1 MLTLIANQLS
11 DHPLDSS
18 GARLTLLRDFATMA
32 PLAVLNDI
40 SGYLDA
46 IKTADNLKP
55 KRALGIID
63 FLDSTAAPIQRR
75 LTDEYL
81 LAGPRITRFHQSR
94 LSTAVESYWAQLG
107 ESYRFCIANYQ
118 MGAAG
123 ASCLKA
129 EMPKMISRT
138 LHACS
143 AQATWAFLRRV
154 PVAQRLWREMGNLY
168 QLAESLGLTKSGS
181 ECTIEREFCSG
192 LMLAVSAPDALT
204 TRQIQIAADLIPQ
217 LAAYFPLSRSPEP
230 GSAFVVDLTG
240 ELPPGRL
247 TRAHKNRPHLRY
259 FGPGTAAVRLNEI
272 MGFWTQHDAP
282 PSDLHLTRLGD
293 VTGTKVTLR
302 HLSCYWDMNPPERGH
317 VRRHHKERI
326 TVVHEY
332 EEVLAGVAGLFL
344 DSPFVS
350 NEEQWEV
357 ENVSEAGFGAVV
369 VPDSGS
375 WIKVGCLIAVQRQGG
390 ASWAPAVIRRVS
402 MDEKENR
409 HIGIELLSAGGSAV
423 TIRAACSGAAGNAVS
438 QRGELS
444 VLLAMGAA
452 NTEEAALLMRTG
464 QFSDNQSLIMRAYD
478 RQYLLHPVALV
489 EQGEEFDLARF
500 HISVLAKEDLWSYDD
515 EAQLVGE

>member
-1 MLTLIANQLS
+1 MLTLILNQLS

-18 GARLTLLRDFATMA
+18 GACQTLLRDFATMA

-55 KRALGIID
+55 KRALAIVD
-63 FLDSTAAPIQRR
+63 FLDSTAASIQRR

-81 LAGPRITRFHQSR
+81 LAGPRVTRFYQSR
-94 LSTAVESYWAQLG
+94 LSTAVESYWAQLAEG
-107 ESYRFCIANYQ
+107 YRFCIANYQ
-118 MGAAG
+118 VGAAG
-123 ASCLKA
+123 ASYLKA
-129 EMPKMISRT
+129 EMPMMISRA
-138 LHACS
+138 LRACS
-143 AQATWAFLRRV
+143 AQVTWAFLRRV

-168 QLAESLGLTKSGS
+168 HLAESMGLTESGS
-181 ECTIEREFCSG
+181 ECTIEREFSSG
-192 LMLAVSAPDALT
+192 LILAVSAPDALT
-204 TRQIQIAADLIPQ
+204 TRQIHIAAELIPQ
-217 LAAYFPLSRSPEP
+217 LAAYFHLSRSSER
-230 GSAFVVDLTG
+230 GCAFVVDLTG

-247 TRAHKNRPHLRY
+247 TRAHQNRPHLRY

-272 MGFWTQHDAP
+272 MAFWSEHDAP
-282 PSDLHLTRLGD
+282 PSDLALTRLGD
-293 VTGTKVTLR
+293 VTETKVTLR
-302 HLSCYWDMNPPERGH
+302 RLSHYWDMNPPERRH

-326 TVVHEY
+326 TVIHEY

-350 NEEQWEV
+350 NEEQWKV
-357 ENVSEAGFGAVV
+357 ENVSKAGYGAVV
-369 VPDSGS
+369 VPDSDS

-390 ASWAPAVIRRVS
+390 ASWAPAVVRRVS
-402 MDEKENR
+402 IDEQENR
-409 HIGIELLSAGGSAV
+409 HIGIELLSVGGSAV
-423 TIRAACSGAAGNAVS
+423 TIRPACSGAAGNAVS

-444 VLLAMGAA
+444 VLLAMGAV
-452 NTEEAALLMRTG
+452 NTEEATLLMRAG

-478 RQYLLHPVALV
+478 RQYLLHAIALV

-500 HISVLAKEDLWSYDD
+500 QIAPLANDALSSYDD

>member
-1 MLTLIANQLS
+1 
-11 DHPLDSS
+11 
-18 GARLTLLRDFATMA
+18 
-32 PLAVLNDI
+32 
-40 SGYLDA
+40 
-46 IKTADNLKP
+46 
-55 KRALGIID
+55 
-63 FLDSTAAPIQRR
+63 
-75 LTDEYL
+75 
-81 LAGPRITRFHQSR
+81 
-94 LSTAVESYWAQLG
+94 
-107 ESYRFCIANYQ
+107 
-118 MGAAG
+118 
-123 ASCLKA
+123 
-129 EMPKMISRT
+129 
-138 LHACS
+138 
-143 AQATWAFLRRV
+143 
-154 PVAQRLWREMGNLY
+154 
-168 QLAESLGLTKSGS
+168 
-181 ECTIEREFCSG
+181 
-192 LMLAVSAPDALT
+192 LMLAVSAPDALR
-204 TRQIQIAADLIPQ
+204 TRQIQIAADLISQ
-217 LAAYFPLSRSPEP
+217 LADYFHLSRSPEP

-247 TRAHKNRPHLRY
+247 TRAHKTRPDLRY

-272 MGFWTQHDAP
+272 TAFWTQHDVP

-293 VTGTKVTLR
+293 VTGTKVTLH
-302 HLSCYWDMNPPERGH
+302 HLSCCWDMNPPERRH

-350 NEEQWEV
+350 NEEQWQV
-357 ENVSEAGFGAVV
+357 DNISIAGFGAVV
-369 VPDSGS
+369 MPDSGS
-375 WIKVGCLIAVQRQGG
+375 WVKVGCLIAVQRQGG
-390 ASWAPAVIRRVS
+390 ASWAPAVIRRAS
-402 MDEKENR
+402 IDEKENR
-409 HIGIELLSAGGSAV
+409 HIGIELLSTGGSAV